1 MGYPGVLMPNNAPA
15 CPSCRAP
22 MHARHLRRKLGGEV
36 MLDIC
41 LHCQGIWFDVFESL
55 QLAPEGVVELFRLIQ
70 EQPEGQRLPL
80 AASLFCPRCNERLI
94 HSQDRVKSG
103 RFNYLRCGE
112 HGRFIS
118 FGQFMIEKGFVRQV
132 SPAEIKELR
141 LRVTI
146 LRCSSCGAPVDIRS
160 DSACAHCRA
169 PIAVL
174 DADAV
179 EKALAGY
186 LAGSATRTAAMA
198 PFSPASSRRATG
210 AAGPGGEATPGLVDL
225 VGEGIADL
233 WQRVGD

>member
-1 MGYPGVLMPNNAPA
+1 MTHTLSA

-22 MHARHLRRKLGGEV
+22 MHAHRFRRKLGAEV
-36 MLDIC
+36 ELDIC
-41 LHCQGIWFDVFESL
+41 LCCQGIWFDAYESL
-55 QLAPEGVVELFRLIQ
+55 QLAPEGVIELFRLIR

-80 AASLFCPRCNERLI
+80 AASLFCPRCGERLI

-132 SPAEIKELR
+132 SPAEIKQLK
-141 LRVTI
+141 LHVTI
-146 LRCSSCGAPVDIRS
+146 LRCNSCGAPVDIRTE
-160 DSACAHCRA
+160 SACPHCRA

-186 LAGSATRTAAMA
+186 LAGTGPAPRAVAMP
-198 PFSPASSRRATG
+198 PFSPVVQRG
-210 AAGPGGEATPGLVDL
+210 AGADGGRGVDAAPDIVDL
-225 VGEGIADL
+225 VGEGIAGA
-233 WQRVGD
+233 WQWVSD